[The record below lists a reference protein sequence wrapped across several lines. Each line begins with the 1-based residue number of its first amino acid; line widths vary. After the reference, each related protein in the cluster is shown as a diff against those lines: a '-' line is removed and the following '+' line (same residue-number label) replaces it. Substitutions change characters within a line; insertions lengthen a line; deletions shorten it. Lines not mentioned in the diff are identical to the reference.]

1 MSEGVRS
8 LSAHLAAPGS
18 ARPPAHTGGAMAVAA
33 STRFEVDP
41 ALRAEWEKA
50 VTRYPARRAAV
61 MEILHTVQDRLGFV
75 PREAVSAIA
84 GFLEIPDVWVFE
96 VLTFYPMYRT
106 TPGGRHAVRICHNIA
121 CDLLGARG
129 LLRALRERFGVRPG
143 ETGGAGAFHL
153 ETVEC
158 LAACG
163 GAPVV
168 DVDGEYHEGM
178 TPERLCETVGKLL
191 DGPAR

>member
-1 MSEGVRS
+1 MSEAVRS
-8 LSAHLAAPGS
+8 LSARLAEPGS
-18 ARPPAHTGGAMAVAA
+18 AHPPAHTGGAMAVAA
-33 STRFEVDP
+33 SARFEVDP
-41 ALRAEWEKA
+41 ALRSAWEKA
-50 VTRYPARRAAV
+50 VTRYPKRRAAV
-61 MEILHTVQDRLGFV
+61 MELLHSVQDRFGFV
-75 PREAVSAIA
+75 PREAVAAIA

-96 VLTFYPMYRT
+96 VLTFYPMYRAT
-106 TPGGRHAVRICHNIA
+106 QGGRHAVRVCHNIA
-121 CDLLGARG
+121 CDLMGARG

-143 ETGGAGAFHL
+143 ETAGEGAFHL

-178 TPERLCETVGKLL
+178 TPGRLCETVGKLL
-191 DGPAR
+191 DGEPR

>member
-1 MSEGVRS
+1 MSESVES
-8 LSAHLAAPGS
+8 LSARLASPGS
-18 ARPPAHTGGAMAVAA
+18 AHPPAHTGGAMAVAA
-33 STRFEVDP
+33 SARFEVDA
-41 ALRAEWEKA
+41 ALKGAWEAA
-50 VTRYPARRAAV
+50 VTRYPKRRAAV
-61 MEILHTVQDRLGFV
+61 MELLHSVQDRLGFV

-84 GFLEIPDVWVFE
+84 RFLEIPDVWVFE

-106 TPGGRHAVRICHNIA
+106 SPGGRHAVRVCHNIA

-143 ETGGAGAFHL
+143 ETGGDGAFHL

-168 DVDGEYHEGM
+168 DVDGDYQEGM
-178 TPERLCETVGKLL
+178 TPERLCETVGRLL
-191 DGPAR
+191 DGEAR